1 MLDESIS
8 HEGDRSRRKDGA
20 RPSVRAREA
29 ESQAF
34 RQYLGDS
41 WLLDDSRW
49 SAHGSFTGTSF
60 LIRYRKLR
68 SPRLLLLPAADID
81 VVLLPVT
88 KIPRR
93 RRLRRRSGLVTGGG
107 SRTARAGRTFTQRL
121 TAEPLRISA
130 SGWGRKAFECDDPP

>member
-1 MLDESIS
+1 MLEESIS
-8 HEGDRSRRKDGA
+8 HEGVRSRRKDGA

-107 SRTARAGRTFTQRL
+107 CRTARAGRAVATRWQRSL
-121 TAEPLRISA
+121 WRVLRRGGAVMIF
-130 SGWGRKAFECDDPP
+130 K